1 MSTAE
6 ERLGLIQ
13 SIYLD
18 ALDNEPHDLAQA
30 TTAPLVVAVQA
41 NLANARQT
49 YYTAA
54 AAALISVS
62 AGVETAYTAAQTA
75 LTAVKQARAA
85 AEQIATLLG
94 KLNSAVSAGTSLLSA
109 AKSA

>member
-1 MSTAE
+1 MSTPE
-6 ERLGLIQ
+6 DRLDVIQ

-18 ALDNEPHDLAQA
+18 ALDHEPPDLAQA
-30 TTAPLVVAVQA
+30 TTAELVVAIQA

-54 AAALISVS
+54 AAALTSVS
-62 AGVETAYTAAQTA
+62 AGVETAFTVAQTA
-75 LTAVKQARAA
+75 LNTVRNARAA

-94 KLNSAVSAGTSLLSA
+94 KLNSAVSAVTSLLNA
-109 AKSA
+109 AKSV